1 MTRTL
6 TVVPPARE
14 GDGAQ
19 VTKGT
24 KIHDETGEALTGV
37 TKIELVAG
45 LNDCWRGTIHT
56 THMLLPPEGIVAEFS
71 EIRKSDPS
79 VILHYISVLVQ
90 SIVDQTGDKPGSLSV
105 QYDET
110 MGLVDSV
117 TLGEESSLAL

>member
-24 KIHDETGEALTGV
+24 KIYDENGEALTGV

-56 THMLLPPEGIVAEFS
+56 THMLLPPVRIVAEFS

-79 VILHYISVLVQ
+79 VILHYIGVLVQ
-90 SIVDQTGDKPGSLSV
+90 SNLFPGFLFQLHYRYS
-105 QYDET
+105 
-110 MGLVDSV
+110 
-117 TLGEESSLAL
+117 